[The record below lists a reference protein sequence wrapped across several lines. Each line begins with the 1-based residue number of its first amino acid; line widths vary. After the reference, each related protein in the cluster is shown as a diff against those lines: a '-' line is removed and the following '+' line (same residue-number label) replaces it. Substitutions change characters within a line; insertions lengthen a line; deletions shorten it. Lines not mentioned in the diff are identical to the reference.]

1 MAVSLANRFMIDERN
16 GRAQSK
22 QGILVRWQIQQ
33 ITMKAIRLLALL
45 FVIIGLTSCKDDQK
59 ANEEPVDVGAST
71 FYLIR
76 HAEKDR
82 SNPENTDPELSQKG
96 LGRAMHWAEILSEVQ
111 IDAIYSTD
119 YQRTAMTAA
128 PTSVKKDVDV
138 IYYDP
143 SIIDIEQFKADNLN
157 KNVLVVGHSNTTPEF
172 TNQLIGEDKYYTLD
186 DGDNGSMFIVQI
198 TNGIATSQKLN
209 FNCNCPD

>member
-1 MAVSLANRFMIDERN
+1 MKTIGHLAIVLLFIGFVGCKEDQKIIDEPLDA
-16 GRAQSK
+16 G
-22 QGILVRWQIQQ
+22 
-33 ITMKAIRLLALL
+33 T
-45 FVIIGLTSCKDDQK
+45 
-59 ANEEPVDVGAST
+59 ST

-82 SNPENTDPELSQKG
+82 SDPENADPELNQKG

-138 IYYDP
+138 VYFDP
-143 SIIDIEQFKADNLN
+143 GTMHVDQFKSDNLN
-157 KNVLVVGHSNTTPEF
+157 RNVLVVGHSNTTPEF
-172 TNQLIGEDKYYTLD
+172 TNQLIGEDKYYQLD
-186 DGDNGSMFIVQI
+186 DGDNGSLFIVQI
-198 TNGIATSQKLN
+198 ANGVTTSQKLN